1 MATEVL
7 EDGAKYTIEW
17 DDEVDGIVHTWTEF
31 ASGEAFREGCN
42 QLLAAVQDRNASKM
56 IVDTSN
62 VKAHDDED
70 KQWLQTEWTPKTIE
84 AGVEATAM
92 VRSDSVISEMEM
104 DELVEEMDDELPGG
118 PDGAYEALITDDMAE
133 ARDWIASQ

>member
-1 MATEVL
+1 MAREVHA
-7 EDGAKYTIEW
+7 DGAKYRIEW
-17 DDEVDGIVHTWTEF
+17 DDDVDALIHTWTGF
-31 ASGEAFREGCN
+31 ASGDAFREGCN
-42 QLLAAVQDRNASKM
+42 ELLAAVEDRNASKM

-62 VKAHDDED
+62 VQAHDEED

-104 DELVEEMDDELPGG
+104 DELMGEMSEDLPG
-118 PDGAYEALITDDMAE
+118 PADGDYDALVTDDMAE
-133 ARDWIASQ
+133 ATDWIASQ